1 MLEACSLHYD
11 HCRQEYFIAHAQLSH
26 LVQESR
32 ALGKSWGRVRVYKL
46 QTICQL
52 VADLQERLNEKHE
65 TEHVRYVYIPC
76 AWCR

>member
-1 MLEACSLHYD
+1 MTTAARNISLLMLKL
-11 HCRQEYFIAHAQLSH
+11 LSH

>member
-1 MLEACSLHYD
+1 MQQSRCSRSAV
-11 HCRQEYFIAHAQLSH
+11 CRMSIAARDLVLCSYSRLSVS
-26 LVQESR
+26 LTQESR

-65 TEHVRYVYIPC
+65 AEHVR
-76 AWCR
+76 